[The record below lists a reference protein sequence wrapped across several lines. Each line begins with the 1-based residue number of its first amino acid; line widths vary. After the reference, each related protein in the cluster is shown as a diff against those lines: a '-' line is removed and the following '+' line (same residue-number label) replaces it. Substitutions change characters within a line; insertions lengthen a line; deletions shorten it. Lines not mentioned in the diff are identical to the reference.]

1 MSVIAAS
8 VSLKNAVSSSQKL
21 LTALSQLCVPVQE
34 GGDEWESYDL
44 LVVQLYEVG
53 HVPGSVRSGWGVMEA
68 VSPGV
73 CAVRPGKRRA
83 CFVYRRWAFSTSAC
97 ANVWH
102 VTVSGLTEVHGAEFS
117 SLSGGQP
124 LLMFP
129 NEPSKVT
136 TFPKP
141 IERKLS
147 SPFWCKGELCL
158 ELVSSKVSLAPRER
172 LEKTAKWCNLFNPW
186 WVRASASSWNMSIW
200 VARRVMV
207 WRRILHFPLACF
219 PHTCE
224 CRARDHTPHYAAC
237 FADTGLSFLLKQM
250 PGVP

>member
-21 LTALSQLCVPVQE
+21 LTALSQLYRR
-34 GGDEWESYDL
+34 GGDEWESSRL

-53 HVPGSVRSGWGVMEA
+53 HVPDSVMSDWGVLEA

-73 CAVRPGKRRA
+73 CAVRPGKRCA
-83 CFVYRRWAFSTSAC
+83 CFVGRLWAFGTSAC
-97 ANVWH
+97 TNVWH

-129 NEPSKVT
+129 NEPSKIT

-147 SPFWCKGELCL
+147 SPFWCEGELCL
-158 ELVSSKVSLAPRER
+158 EPVSSKASLAPR
-172 LEKTAKWCNLFNPW
+172 KD
-186 WVRASASSWNMSIW
+186 S
-200 VARRVMV
+200 
-207 WRRILHFPLACF
+207 
-219 PHTCE
+219 
-224 CRARDHTPHYAAC
+224 
-237 FADTGLSFLLKQM
+237 
-250 PGVP
+250 